1 MSDNTIRD
9 FSELQML
16 RELIRRG
23 KIQEAPRKITFAVP
37 YSSVLV
43 GIGKDYF
50 ADIII
55 ANDAIA
61 ELEQIFD
68 GCGQPAPTNNEE

>member
-1 MSDNTIRD
+1 MNTIKD

-16 RELIRRG
+16 RELISRG
-23 KIQEAPRKITFAVP
+23 KIQEAPKRMTFAVP

-43 GIGKDYF
+43 GIGKDHY

-55 ANDAIA
+55 ADDAIA
-61 ELEQIFD
+61 ELERMFE
-68 GCGQPAPTNNEE
+68 GNGQQAPPQDAQ

>member
-1 MSDNTIRD
+1 MNTIKD
-9 FSELQML
+9 FSEIQML

-23 KIQEAPRKITFAVP
+23 KIQEAPNKMVFHAP

-43 GIGKDYF
+43 GIGKDHY

-55 ANDAIA
+55 ADDAIE
-61 ELEQIFD
+61 ELERMFEPS
-68 GCGQPAPTNNEE
+68 GQPAS